1 MLVRIG
7 ESEKEPR
14 FVNVR
19 LVILV
24 IIQSISFDIHQSKCS
39 VCVQNVTGISL
50 GGAAN
55 NWRST
60 LRPNEERYEEQRRE
74 APTQLSQ
81 RDGKSC
87 PMLR

>member
-19 LVILV
+19 PVIVV
-24 IIQSISFDIHQSKCS
+24 IIQSISFDIHQKKCS
-39 VCVQNVTGISL
+39 ACVLNLTGILL

-55 NWRST
+55 IINMQT
-60 LRPNEERYEEQRRE
+60 I
-74 APTQLSQ
+74 
-81 RDGKSC
+81 
-87 PMLR
+87 